1 MENTREKKLKYIFGA
16 NQDVKEFHVTS
27 DDQAFRSPV
36 DAANHAKTL
45 EDQAVK
51 IEKREDYVTVKPLQG
66 AELLTAVKVREAL
79 VARHVALFGNEPAK
93 NAKNETIA
101 KKIEAEEARL
111 ADVGAGDESDGGGI
125 SDEEE

>member
-1 MENTREKKLKYIFGA
+1 MENTREQKLKYIFGA

-27 DDQAFRSPV
+27 DDQAFRSAV

-45 EDQAVK
+45 ENQAVK

-79 VARHVALFGNEPAK
+79 VARHVTLFGNEPAK

-111 ADVGAGDESDGGGI
+111 AEVGAGDESDGGGI